1 MAKQRPG
8 RCRVYGGGVLNV
20 SALAVAG
27 PANQSAQATPALQG
41 FEHDRGEVDALL
53 PACREDAGER
63 LSDFGSAFGLVPG
76 RDLAAPT
83 DGAVFPRGCAL
94 CASSSIASVRS

>member
-53 PACREDAGER
+53 PACCEDGVDPVFRVLDVESSYLEEYSTWQNDLTIHKNSENVR
-63 LSDFGSAFGLVPG
+63 FG
-76 RDLAAPT
+76 
-83 DGAVFPRGCAL
+83 
-94 CASSSIASVRS
+94 